1 MPQDISCLTP
11 LASAETMTE
20 ISLRIYASYLLRI
33 LSFCSLFS
41 MLMFAR
47 LDSSIIA
54 QIFQR
59 KQSRTLGSVIE
70 DVLRALLTLCV
81 RHLLIAKELVG
92 RLVFVAALL
101 LPQL

>member
-1 MPQDISCLTP
+1 
-11 LASAETMTE
+11 
-20 ISLRIYASYLLRI
+20 
-33 LSFCSLFS
+33 

-70 DVLRALLTLCV
+70 GVLRALLMLCV